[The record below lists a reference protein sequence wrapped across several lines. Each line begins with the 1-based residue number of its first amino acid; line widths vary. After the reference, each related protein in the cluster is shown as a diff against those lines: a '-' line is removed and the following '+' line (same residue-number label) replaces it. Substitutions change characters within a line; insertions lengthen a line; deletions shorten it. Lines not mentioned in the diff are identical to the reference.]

1 MQQVFTR
8 RPMHTSRLLIEH
20 VKRCYFRK
28 LKPGARVMYSRL
40 IDQIMETVSGLPDA
54 DKPLEDTYLFGYSL
68 QKNDLYKK
76 REEKQEE
83 KAES

>member
-1 MQQVFTR
+1 MQQAFTR

-28 LKPGARVMYSRL
+28 LKPGTRTMYSKL
-40 IDQIMETVSGLPDA
+40 IDQIMETVSSLPDA

-76 REEKQEE
+76 KEDKQEE
-83 KAES
+83 EA